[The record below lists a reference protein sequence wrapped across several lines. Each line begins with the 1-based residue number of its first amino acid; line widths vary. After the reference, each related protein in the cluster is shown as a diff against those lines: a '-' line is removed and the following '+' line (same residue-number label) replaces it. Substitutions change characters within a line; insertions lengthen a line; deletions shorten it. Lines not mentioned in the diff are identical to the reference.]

1 MPGPND
7 EKRPVSDVEKE
18 EMKDRRRPVSVV
30 ANATLVGRVSVG
42 LEKEEG
48 AKGSPSKP
56 VVLLENWKRE
66 EAD

>member
-30 ANATLVGRVSVG
+30 TNAILVGRVSVG

-48 AKGSPSKP
+48 AKQP
-56 VVLLENWKRE
+56 VEQGRRRP
-66 EAD
+66 DTG